1 MDFVGS
7 GPVSK
12 IDLPKQD
19 EIYDATGRIKSK
31 FGLRPKL
38 PEEAGHQRPR
48 GVALGL
54 RVLLTSGPGR
64 LFLIA
69 VAAANGAVAL
79 TCQRDRIAHDPR
91 HVVRFVFGWGY
102 GLWMAGAQP
111 GVQRADTGSAQRSGP
126 KRSVSEPV

>member
-38 PEEAGHQRPR
+38 PEEAGHQRP
-48 GVALGL
+48 
-54 RVLLTSGPGR
+54 
-64 LFLIA
+64 
-69 VAAANGAVAL
+69 
-79 TCQRDRIAHDPR
+79 
-91 HVVRFVFGWGY
+91 
-102 GLWMAGAQP
+102 
-111 GVQRADTGSAQRSGP
+111 
-126 KRSVSEPV
+126 